1 MAEIKSFSG
10 PGFVTETDEDHS
22 IFLLNGNV
30 GLTLNDN
37 SGSLT
42 FITAANTEVG
52 VILNATDKNETIF
65 DLTRNSSPTVILQA
79 GGVSGI
85 NSIFDYG
92 YDPNAAVDIMA
103 KDLASIT
110 HNPAG
115 TTLTTATGGKVNII
129 GGNYGITAQFGS
141 GPGSTLV
148 IGNLNDHEAITLA

>member
-10 PGFVTETDEDHS
+10 PGFVSETGEDNS
-22 IFLLNGNV
+22 IFLLTGNV

-37 SGSLT
+37 SGSLV
-42 FITAANTEVG
+42 FMTAANTMVG
-52 VILNATDKNETIF
+52 AILNATDKNETIY

-79 GGVSGI
+79 GGVSGV
-85 NSIFDYG
+85 NNIFEYG
-92 YDPNAAVDIMA
+92 FDPNAAVDIMA

-110 HNPAG
+110 HNTAG
-115 TTLTTATGGKVNII
+115 TTLATATGGKVNIV

-148 IGNLNDHEAITLA
+148 IGNLNDHPAVAAA